1 MMEGGKLI
9 IFSAPSG
16 SGKTTIVRYL
26 LEQPELNLAF
36 SVSAT
41 TRPRRGKEKHGE
53 HYYFMT
59 VSEFKNHIKG
69 DDFLEWEEV
78 YRDNFYGTLKSE
90 VERLWAE
97 GKNVIFD
104 IDVAGGLRIKKKFP
118 MQTLAVFVKPPSVDE
133 LKIRLKKRSTESD
146 DKINMRIAKASV
158 ELATAPQF
166 DKVIKNYDLETALNE
181 SKALVYEFIA
191 APNPLQNKGNQEKG

>member
-1 MMEGGKLI
+1 MKGGKLLV
-9 IFSAPSG
+9 FSAPSG

-41 TRPRRGKEKHGE
+41 SRPRRVKEKHGE
-53 HYYFMT
+53 HYYFMSI
-59 VSEFKNHIKG
+59 SEFKNHIKNG
-69 DDFLEWEEV
+69 DFLEWEEV

-90 VERLWAE
+90 VERLWAR

-104 IDVAGGLRIKKKFP
+104 IDVAGGLRIKRKFP
-118 MQTLAVFVKPPSVDE
+118 KETLAVFVKPPSVDE
-133 LKIRLKKRSTESD
+133 LKIRLKKRSTEDD

-166 DKVIKNYDLETALNE
+166 DKVIKNYDLAIALEE
-181 SKALVYEFIA
+181 SRQLVLEFIS
-191 APNPLQNKGNQEKG
+191 APTVET

>member
-1 MMEGGKLI
+1 MSKGGKLI

-16 SGKTTIVRYL
+16 SGKTTIVRHL
-26 LEQPELNLAF
+26 LKQPELNLAF

-41 TRPRRGKEKHGE
+41 SRAPRGEEKDGVN
-53 HYYFMT
+53 YYFIST
-59 VSEFKNHIKG
+59 KEFKQHIRN

-104 IDVAGGLRIKKKFP
+104 IDVVGGLRIKKKFP
-118 MQTLAVFVKPPSVDE
+118 KETLAVFVKPPSVDE
-133 LKIRLKKRSTESD
+133 LKIRLKKRSTESE
-146 DKINMRIAKASV
+146 DKINMRVAKASV

-166 DKVIKNYDLETALNE
+166 DEVIKNYDLDIALEE
-181 SKALVYEFIA
+181 SYKLVADFVQAQSE
-191 APNPLQNKGNQEKG
+191 EE

>member
-1 MMEGGKLI
+1 MKGGKLI

-16 SGKTTIVRYL
+16 SGKTTIVRHL
-26 LEQPELNLAF
+26 LEQSDLNLAF
-36 SVSAT
+36 SISAT
-41 TRPRRGKEKHGE
+41 SRPRRGKEKHGE
-53 HYYFMT
+53 HYYFMSL
-59 VSEFKNHIKG
+59 SEFKKHIKN

-104 IDVAGGLRIKKKFP
+104 IDVVGGLRIKKKFP
-118 MQTLAVFVKPPSVDE
+118 DQTLAVFVKPPSVDE

-166 DKVIKNYDLETALNE
+166 DRIIKNYDLDTALKE
-181 SKALVYEFIA
+181 AHDLVVDFLKTKA
-191 APNPLQNKGNQEKG
+191 